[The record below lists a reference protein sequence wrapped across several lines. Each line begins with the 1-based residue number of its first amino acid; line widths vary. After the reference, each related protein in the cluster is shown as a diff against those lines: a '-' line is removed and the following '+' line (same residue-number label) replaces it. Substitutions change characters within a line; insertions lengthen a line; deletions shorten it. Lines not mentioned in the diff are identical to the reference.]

1 MLKRLVPRTVK
12 STVKNVKSTVKKWLL
27 FGHLAPL
34 VPPEELMHEGPGS
47 YEVFKQNS
55 EEFFRYYVDLC
66 GLKPDER
73 ILDVGCG
80 IGRKTIRL
88 TQYLGDGG
96 SYEGIDIVESGIDW
110 CSEHISRRY
119 PRFRFQQ
126 IDVYNGYYNPGG
138 RHKAAEYRFPYPD
151 GSFDFVVLG
160 SVFTHML
167 TDDTEHYLSEV
178 ARVLRPKGRTL
189 ISWFL
194 LNQES
199 RDLCAL
205 RQGHTKLHARD
216 RRCLLVEKPAA
227 LGRNDCL
234 RRALRRGFIRTVRT
248 GDQAPYPLR
257 IMVWAGRVSELS
269 GPDHRCEA
277 VEATTSRLIN
287 RCAHLDEPR
296 PFTIGRA

>member
-1 MLKRLVPRTVK
+1 MNSPLIVLKSLVPRTVK
-12 STVKNVKSTVKKWLL
+12 STVKKCKSTVKKWLV

-34 VPPEELMHEGPGS
+34 VPPEELMHDGPTS
-47 YEVFKQNS
+47 YDAFKQNS

-96 SYEGIDIVESGIDW
+96 SYEGIDIVKSGIDW
-110 CSEHISRRY
+110 CSERISRRY

-126 IDVYNGYYNPGG
+126 IDVYNGHYNPGG
-138 RHKAAEYRFPYPD
+138 RYKATEYRFPYPD

-167 TDDTEHYLSEV
+167 TDDTAHYLSEV
-178 ARVLRPKGRTL
+178 ARVLRPEGRSL

-199 RDLCAL
+199 QDL
-205 RQGHTKLHARD
+205 
-216 RRCLLVEKPAA
+216 
-227 LGRNDCL
+227 
-234 RRALRRGFIRTVRT
+234 VRSGKGT
-248 GDQAPYPLR
+248 QNFTQEIDAVCSSTSLQQSEQATAYDERYVLDLY
-257 IMVWAGRVSELS
+257 A
-269 GPDHRCEA
+269 RCELAIKPPIHYGSWCGRGEYLSYQDLIVA
-277 VEATTSRLIN
+277 VK
-287 RCAHLDEPR
+287 P
-296 PFTIGRA
+296 

>member
-1 MLKRLVPRTVK
+1 MNSPLIVLKSLLPKT
-12 STVKNVKSTVKKWLL
+12 VKSTVKKWLL

-34 VPPEELMHEGPGS
+34 VPPEELMHEGPRS

-96 SYEGIDIVESGIDW
+96 AYEGIDIVKSGIDW
-110 CSEHISRRY
+110 CSERISRRY

-151 GSFDFVVLG
+151 GSFDLVVLG
-160 SVFTHML
+160 SIFTHMM
-167 TDDTEHYLSEV
+167 TDDTAHYLSEV
-178 ARVLRPKGRTL
+178 ARVLRPKGRSL

-199 RDLCAL
+199 RAL
-205 RQGHTKLHARD
+205 S
-216 RRCLLVEKPAA
+216 
-227 LGRNDCL
+227 
-234 RRALRRGFIRTVRT
+234 RT
-248 GDQAPYPLR
+248 GKGTQNFTHEIDAVCWSKSLQQ
-257 IMVWAGRVSELS
+257 SEETTAYDERYVL
-269 GPDHRCEA
+269 DLYARCELEIKPPIHFGSWCGRGEYLSYQDLIVA
-277 VEATTSRLIN
+277 VKS
-287 RCAHLDEPR
+287 
-296 PFTIGRA
+296 